1 MTRGKISSPTL
12 AKLGKNESVTIET
25 IDKLCIYL
33 KVQPSD
39 IVQVYE
45 IEEIDK
51 RKIKIKTRFPDAYN
65 FFENEII
72 SPIASEL
79 NKYIID
85 KNGKKVMD
93 IEKII
98 EDSKKIEELKRKP
111 ETENQPLD

>member
-1 MTRGKISSPTL
+1 MNKCFVYFLIFKHAL

-39 IVQVYE
+39 IVEVYE

-85 KNGKKVMD
+85 KYGKKVMD

-98 EDSKKIEELKRKP
+98 EDS
-111 ETENQPLD
+111 